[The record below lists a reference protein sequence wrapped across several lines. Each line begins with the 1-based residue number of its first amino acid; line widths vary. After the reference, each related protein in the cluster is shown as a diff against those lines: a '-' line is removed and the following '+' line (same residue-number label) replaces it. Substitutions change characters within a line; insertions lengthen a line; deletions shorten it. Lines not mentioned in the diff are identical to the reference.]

1 MEENTVE
8 ENSIFKTIDDYL
20 FEQMGNLKKSQF
32 AEKMTDTIRSFP
44 EEKQILLNQA
54 SNILI
59 LFLPLVVLIIFT
71 IISVIQSASLADQ
84 KEISNTMVLI
94 KENEGKLNKLTNTY
108 TARSVI
114 EDKRSFVDDFTKSLE
129 RKGFPVDKLSIDN
142 YDDAIRGS
150 SIKVIKAEISFKEIA
165 NKSLK
170 TLLLEIQNIY
180 KAKITNLKI
189 NKDIKKSRL
198 SGSLSIELLSKAF

>member
-8 ENSIFKTIDDYL
+8 ENSIFKTIDNYL
-20 FEQMGNLKKSQF
+20 FEQMGILKKSQF

-59 LFLPLVVLIIFT
+59 LFLPLVILIIFT

-84 KEISNTMVLI
+84 KEISNAMVLI

-129 RKGFPVDKLSIDN
+129 RKGFPTDKLSIDN

-150 SIKVIKAEISFKEIA
+150 SIKVVKAEISFKEIA

>member
-8 ENSIFKTIDDYL
+8 ENSIFKTIDNYL
-20 FEQMGNLKKSQF
+20 FEQMGILKKSQF

-59 LFLPLVVLIIFT
+59 LFLPLVILIIFT

-84 KEISNTMVLI
+84 KEISNAMVLI
-94 KENEGKLNKLTNTY
+94 KENEGKLNKLINTY

-129 RKGFPVDKLSIDN
+129 RKGFPTDKLSIDN

-150 SIKVIKAEISFKEIA
+150 SIKVVKAEISFKEIA

>member
-8 ENSIFKTIDDYL
+8 ENSIFKTIDNYL

-59 LFLPLVVLIIFT
+59 LFLPLVILIIFT
-71 IISVIQSASLADQ
+71 IISVIQSASMADQ
-84 KEISNTMVLI
+84 KEISNAMVLI

-129 RKGFPVDKLSIDN
+129 RKGFPADKLSIDN

>member
-8 ENSIFKTIDDYL
+8 ENSIFKTIDNYL

-32 AEKMTDTIRSFP
+32 AEKMTDTIRSLP

-59 LFLPLVVLIIFT
+59 LFLPLVILIIFT

-84 KEISNTMVLI
+84 KEISNAMVLI
-94 KENEGKLNKLTNTY
+94 KENEGKLGKLTNTY

-114 EDKRSFVDDFTKSLE
+114 EDKRSFVDDITKSLE
-129 RKGFPVDKLSIDN
+129 RKGFPTDKLSIDN

>member
-1 MEENTVE
+1 M
-8 ENSIFKTIDDYL
+8 
-20 FEQMGNLKKSQF
+20 
-32 AEKMTDTIRSFP
+32 
-44 EEKQILLNQA
+44 
-54 SNILI
+54 
-59 LFLPLVVLIIFT
+59 
-71 IISVIQSASLADQ
+71 
-84 KEISNTMVLI
+84 
-94 KENEGKLNKLTNTY
+94 
-108 TARSVI
+108 
-114 EDKRSFVDDFTKSLE
+114 
-129 RKGFPVDKLSIDN
+129 DKLSIDN

>member
-8 ENSIFKTIDDYL
+8 ENSIFKTIDNYL

-59 LFLPLVVLIIFT
+59 LFLPLVILIIFT
-71 IISVIQSASLADQ
+71 IISIIQSASLADQ
-84 KEISNTMVLI
+84 KEISNAMVLI
-94 KENEGKLNKLTNTY
+94 KENEGKLGKLTNTY

-114 EDKRSFVDDFTKSLE
+114 EDKRSFVDAFTKSLK
-129 RKGFPVDKLSIDN
+129 RKGFPDDKLSIDN

-150 SIKVIKAEISFKEIA
+150 SIKVIKAEISFKDIA

>member
-8 ENSIFKTIDDYL
+8 ENSIFKTIDNYL